1 MKNVNEAYKRWEKER
16 SEEAK
21 AAWYEAVRR
30 FSKGLKKFHEVHSY
44 YTAIEHKRSGHRKSQ
59 TQA

>member
-1 MKNVNEAYKRWEKER
+1 MKDVDEAYKKWAKEK
-16 SEEAK
+16 SDDAK
-21 AAWYEAVRR
+21 ENWYKAV
-30 FSKGLKKFHEVHSY
+30 KKFHEAHSY